1 MNIRPRRLRKTD
13 NIRDLVRENRLYVS
27 DFIAP
32 VFVTS
37 NNYKSIDS
45 MPNVFQWPIK
55 EIGRELD
62 ELLEL
67 GITKILLF
75 GIPSSKDESGSD
87 TYSNNGIIQ
96 LALNEIKSKYSEL
109 FIITDVCL
117 CEYTD
122 HGHCGII
129 KDGDVDNDLTLE
141 ILSKQ
146 AISHVENGSDMLAPS
161 GMMDSMVASMRK
173 SLDSEGYIN
182 IPIMSYS
189 VKYASSFYGP
199 FREAANCSPK
209 FGNRQTYQMDPANV
223 REAIKEAML
232 DIDEGADI
240 VIVKPAISYLDVIAK
255 IKEVVNVP
263 IAAYNVSGEY
273 SMIKAAAEKG
283 WLEHDASMMEMLLSI
298 KRAGADIIISYFAKE
313 AAKFINHK

>member
-32 VFVTS
+32 VFVTA
-37 NNYKSIDS
+37 NNYKLIDS

-55 EIGRELD
+55 EVERELD
-62 ELLEL
+62 ALLEL

-75 GIPSSKDESGSD
+75 GIPSSKDENGSD

-161 GMMDSMVASMRK
+161 GMMDSMVASIRK
-173 SLDSEGYIN
+173 SLDSEGHVN

-209 FGNRQTYQMDPANV
+209 FGNRQTYQMDPANI
-223 REAIKEAML
+223 REAIKETML
-232 DIDEGADI
+232 DIDEGSDI
-240 VIVKPAISYLDVIAK
+240 VIVKPAICYLDVIAK
-255 IKEVVNVP
+255 IKEVANVP
-263 IAAYNVSGEY
+263 IAGYNVSGEY

-313 AAKFINHK
+313 AAKFINNK